1 MAPAPTAKPKILASY
16 CKEIAE
22 QANLPEAQVRLVCEL
37 FLKGIL
43 DQLRAGIPF
52 GSWMVNM
59 TPEPLPAAK
68 APGTNAKPPASL
80 SVTVSPAAGF
90 SDDKFQKQVLVRLK
104 A

>member
-1 MAPAPTAKPKILASY
+1 MAPASTAKPKFLASY

-22 QANLPEAQVRLVCEL
+22 QTKLPEAQVRLVCEL

-52 GSWMVNM
+52 SSWMVNM
-59 TPEPLPAAK
+59 VPEPLAAAK
-68 APGTNAKPPASL
+68 AAGATAKAAASL
-80 SVTVSPAAGF
+80 SVTVNQAAGF
-90 SDDKFQKQVLVRLK
+90 SDDKFKKQVLSRLK